1 MNSDACTAEPLS
13 SVSAETTRRPP
24 WLGLSILLLAGFV
37 TIFDL
42 FVVNVAI
49 PSMQAE
55 LGASL
60 SQIGF
65 IVAGYELAFGV
76 LLVTG
81 GRLGDLY
88 GRRRLFMVG
97 MAGFTLASFLCGI
110 APTVEVL
117 IGARVAQGLAAALL
131 FPQVYASIRVNFS
144 GDDSRRAFG
153 FFGMTLGL
161 AAIAGQIVGGF
172 LVEANILD
180 LGWRTIFLINVPI
193 GAIAMLM
200 ARFIPETISPD
211 RPALD
216 WPGVALV
223 SLGLTLLLVPLI
235 EAPSYGWSLWSFP
248 ALAAAAI
255 LLVAFYRHQECRRK
269 AGHQPLVDMALMR
282 QPRFAQGGLL
292 VLLIYS
298 TASSF
303 FLCFALLVQTG
314 FGLSPFEAGSVF
326 VPCSIAFVILSLS
339 APRLVARFG
348 TPAIAAGALVYA
360 VSFGVLIGQ
369 VWITGADLVVAHLI
383 PALIV
388 IGGAQAMIM
397 TPLLNLVLGFVEE
410 QQAGMASGV
419 ISTLQQVGAALGVA
433 AVGILFGI
441 GLETGSDGQAAL
453 YASAFVS
460 AMSYNVAAAI
470 IAAVLLL
477 RLAVHGRQ
485 TNLAS

>member
-13 SVSAETTRRPP
+13 PIPTETARRRP

-88 GRRRLFMVG
+88 GRRRLFVLG
-97 MAGFTLASFLCGI
+97 MAGFTLASLLCGI

-131 FPQVYASIRVNFS
+131 SPQVYASIRVNFS

-153 FFGMTLGL
+153 FLGMTLGL
-161 AAIAGQIVGGF
+161 AAIAGQILGGF
-172 LVEANILD
+172 LVEANLFD

-193 GAIAMLM
+193 GIFAIAM
-200 ARFIPETISPD
+200 ARFIPETLSPE

-235 EAPSYGWSLWSFP
+235 EAPTYGWSLWSFL
-248 ALAAAAI
+248 ALAGAAI
-255 LLVAFYRHQECRRK
+255 LLVAFYRHQEGRRK

-298 TASSF
+298 TSSSF
-303 FLCFALLVQTG
+303 FLCFALLAQTG
-314 FGLSPFEAGSVF
+314 FGLSPFEAGSIF

-348 TPAIAAGALVYA
+348 TPAIAMGALVYA
-360 VSFGVLIGQ
+360 IGLGVLIAQ
-369 VWITGADLVVAHLI
+369 VWIAGADLVVAHLI

-410 QQAGMASGV
+410 RQAGMGSGV

-433 AVGILFGI
+433 AVGILFGAALGA
-441 GLETGSDGQAAL
+441 GLEGQTAL

-460 AMSYNVAAAI
+460 GMSYNVAAATI
-470 IAAVLLL
+470 TAALLVSIAKQS
-477 RLAVHGRQ
+477 R
-485 TNLAS
+485 

>member
-1 MNSDACTAEPLS
+1 MSSHDCTADTLS
-13 SVSAETTRRPP
+13 STSGDTAHRPP

-49 PSMQAE
+49 PSMQAK

-88 GRRRLFMVG
+88 GRRRLFIFG
-97 MAGFTLASFLCGI
+97 MAGFTAASLLCGI
-110 APTVEVL
+110 APTVEIL
-117 IGARVAQGLAAALL
+117 IGARVLQGLAAALL
-131 FPQVYASIRVNFS
+131 FPQVYASIRVNFT
-144 GDDSRRAFG
+144 GNDGRRAFG
-153 FFGMTLGL
+153 FLGMTLGL
-161 AAIAGQIVGGF
+161 AAIAGQILGGF
-172 LVEANILD
+172 LVEANLLD
-180 LGWRTIFLINVPI
+180 LGWRTIFLINVPVGI
-193 GAIAMLM
+193 FAIIM
-200 ARFIPETISPD
+200 ARFIPETVAPE

-223 SLGLTLLLVPLI
+223 SVGLTLLLVPLV
-235 EAPSYGWSLWSFP
+235 EAPTHGWQLWSFLS
-248 ALAAAAI
+248 LAGAAI
-255 LLVAFYRHQECRRK
+255 LLSTFYHYQERLRRS
-269 AGHQPLVDMALMR
+269 GHQPLVDMALMC
-282 QPRFAQGGLL
+282 QPRFAKGGLL

-314 FGLSPFEAGSVF
+314 FGLRPFEAGSVF

-339 APRLVARFG
+339 APRIVARFG
-348 TPAIAAGALVYA
+348 TPAIAVGALVYA
-360 VSFGVLIGQ
+360 LSFGVLIGQ
-369 VWITGADLVVAHLI
+369 VWTAGADLVVVHLI
-383 PALIV
+383 PVLIV

-410 QQAGMASGV
+410 RQAGMASGV

-433 AVGILFGI
+433 AVGILFG
-441 GLETGSDGQAAL
+441 GMLGARTEGQAAR
-453 YASAFVS
+453 YAAAFVS
-460 AMSYNVAAAI
+460 GMSYNLAAAL
-470 IAAVLLL
+470 IAAILLVLMA
-477 RLAVHGRQ
+477 RRAG
-485 TNLAS
+485 

>member
-1 MNSDACTAEPLS
+1 MNSDACTAEALS
-13 SVSAETTRRPP
+13 SQPDETTRQPP

-49 PSMQAE
+49 PSMRVE

-88 GRRRLFMVG
+88 GRRRLFIFG
-97 MAGFTLASFLCGI
+97 MAGFTFASLLCGI

-153 FFGMTLGL
+153 FLGMTLGL
-161 AAIAGQIVGGF
+161 AAIAGQILGGF
-172 LVEANILD
+172 LVEANLFD

-193 GAIAMLM
+193 GIFAILM
-200 ARFIPETISPD
+200 ARFIPETLSPE
-211 RPALD
+211 RPVLD

-223 SLGLTLLLVPLI
+223 SLGLTLLLVPLV
-235 EAPSYGWSLWSFP
+235 EAPTYGWTLWSFL

-255 LLVAFYRHQECRRK
+255 LLVAFYRHQEGRRK

-339 APRLVARFG
+339 APRLIARFG
-348 TPAIAAGALVYA
+348 TPAIAIGALVYA

-369 VWITGADLVVAHLI
+369 VWIAGAHLVVAHLI

-410 QQAGMASGV
+410 RQAGMASGV

-433 AVGILFGI
+433 AVGILFGAA
-441 GLETGSDGQAAL
+441 LDAGSDGQAAL
-453 YASAFVS
+453 YATAFVS
-460 AMSYNVAAAI
+460 GMSYNVVAAVIAAI
-470 IAAVLLL
+470 LLL
-477 RLAVHGRQ
+477 RLAVYGRHA
-485 TNLAS
+485 N

>member
-1 MNSDACTAEPLS
+1 MNSEVCPIEAHCPATIS
-13 SVSAETTRRPP
+13 TVHRPP
-24 WLGLSILLLAGFV
+24 WLGLSVLLLAGFV

-88 GRRRLFMVG
+88 GRRRLFILG
-97 MAGFTLASFLCGI
+97 MAGFTLASLLCGI

-117 IGARVAQGLAAALL
+117 IGARVVQGLAAALL

-144 GDDSRRAFG
+144 GEDGRRAFG
-153 FFGMTLGL
+153 FLGMTLGL
-161 AAIAGQIVGGF
+161 AAIAGQVLGGL

-180 LGWRTIFLINVPI
+180 LSWRTIFLINVPI
-193 GAIAMLM
+193 GLFAMAM
-200 ARFIPETISPD
+200 ARFIPETRSPE

-216 WPGVALV
+216 WLGVALI
-223 SLGLTLLLVPLI
+223 SFGLTLLLVPLV
-235 EAPSYGWSLWSFP
+235 EAPTHGLQLWSFL
-248 ALAAAAI
+248 ALVGAAI
-255 LLVAFYRHQECRRK
+255 LLIGFYRHQESRRK
-269 AGHQPLVDMALMR
+269 AGHQPLVDMALVR

-339 APRLVARFG
+339 APHLVARFG
-348 TPAIAAGALVYA
+348 TPAIAMGGLAYALSLATMV
-360 VSFGVLIGQ
+360 IQ
-369 VWITGADLVVAHLI
+369 VWVAGTELVVSHLI
-383 PALIV
+383 PVLIV
-388 IGGAQAMIM
+388 VGGAQAMIM
-397 TPLLNLVLGFVEE
+397 TPLLNLVLGFVDGR
-410 QQAGMASGV
+410 QAGMASGV

-433 AVGILFGI
+433 AVGILFG
-441 GLETGSDGQAAL
+441 AAL
-453 YASAFVS
+453 GSGPEEHSGVYATAFV
-460 AMSYNVAAAI
+460 AGMSYNVGAAV
-470 IAAVLLL
+470 IAAVLLVM
-477 RLAVHGRQ
+477 LARAQ
-485 TNLAS
+485 RE

>member
-1 MNSDACTAEPLS
+1 MNSDACIAEPHD
-13 SVSAETTRRPP
+13 SATANAVHQPP
-24 WLGLSILLLAGFV
+24 WTGLSILLLAGFV

-55 LGASL
+55 LRADL
-60 SQIGF
+60 SGIGF

-88 GRRRLFMVG
+88 GRRRLFILG
-97 MAGFTLASFLCGI
+97 MAGFTFASLLCGI
-110 APTVEVL
+110 APTVEML
-117 IGARVAQGLAAALL
+117 IGARVMQGLAAALL

-153 FFGMTLGL
+153 FLGMTLGL
-161 AAIAGQIVGGF
+161 AAIAGQILGGF

-193 GAIAMLM
+193 GIFAMAM
-200 ARFIPETISPD
+200 ARFIPETFSPG
-211 RPALD
+211 RPTLD

-235 EAPSYGWSLWSFP
+235 EAPTYGWSLWSFL
-248 ALAAAAI
+248 ALVGAAI
-255 LLVAFYRHQECRRK
+255 LLIVFCLYQEHRRK
-269 AGHQPLVDMALMR
+269 AGHQPLVDMTLMR
-282 QPRFAQGGLL
+282 QPRFAQGGVL

-314 FGLSPFEAGSVF
+314 FGLSPFEAGSIF
-326 VPCSIAFVILSLS
+326 VPCSVAFVIFSLV
-339 APRLVARFG
+339 APHLVARFG
-348 TPAIAAGALVYA
+348 TSAIAVGALVYA

-369 VWITGADLVVAHLI
+369 VWIAGADLVAARLI
-383 PALIV
+383 PALV
-388 IGGAQAMIM
+388 LIGGAQAMIM

-410 QQAGMASGV
+410 RQAGMASGV
-419 ISTLQQVGAALGVA
+419 ISTLQQIGAALGVA
-433 AVGILFGI
+433 AVGILFGAA
-441 GLETGSDGQAAL
+441 LGSGPEDKSAL

-460 AMSYNVAAAI
+460 GMSYNATAAVVAAGVL
-470 IAAVLLL
+470 AVLA
-477 RLAVHGRQ
+477 RNGR
-485 TNLAS
+485 

>member
-1 MNSDACTAEPLS
+1 MNPETRTAEVHP
-13 SVSAETTRRPP
+13 SADENDVRRSP

-49 PSMQAE
+49 PSMRSE
-55 LGASL
+55 LGANL

-76 LLVTG
+76 LLITG

-88 GRRRLFMVG
+88 GRRRLFILG
-97 MAGFTLASFLCGI
+97 MAGFTFASLLCGI
-110 APTVEVL
+110 APTIAVL
-117 IGARVAQGLAAALL
+117 IGARVVQGLAAALL
-131 FPQVYASIRVNFS
+131 FPQVYASIRVNFP
-144 GDDSRRAFG
+144 GDDGRRAFG
-153 FFGMTLGL
+153 FLGMTLGL
-161 AAIAGQIVGGF
+161 AAIAGQIFGGF

-193 GAIAMLM
+193 GIFAILM
-200 ARFIPETISPD
+200 ARFIPETVAPD

-216 WPGVALV
+216 WTGVALV
-223 SLGLTLLLVPLI
+223 SLGLTFLLIPLI
-235 EAPSYGWSLWSFP
+235 EAPTHGWTFWSF
-248 ALAAAAI
+248 LSFAAAAI
-255 LLVAFYRHQECRRK
+255 LLSGFYRHQEGRRK
-269 AGHQPLVDMALMR
+269 SGHQPLVDMALML

-314 FGLSPFEAGSVF
+314 FGLSPFEAGSLF
-326 VPCSIAFVILSLS
+326 VPCSVAFVILSLS

-348 TPAIAAGALVYA
+348 KQAIVVGALVYA
-360 VSFGVLIGQ
+360 VSFGALIGQ
-369 VWITGADLVVAHLI
+369 VWIAGAGLAVTRLI
-383 PALIV
+383 PVLIV

-397 TPLLNLVLGFVEE
+397 TPLLNLVLGFVDER
-410 QQAGMASGV
+410 QAGMASGV

-433 AVGILFGI
+433 VVGILFAVALGK
-441 GLETGSDGQAAL
+441 GPDGQAAL

-460 AMSYNVAAAI
+460 GMSYNALAAVL
-470 IAAVLLL
+470 AAVLLIW
-477 RLAVHGRQ
+477 LA
-485 TNLAS
+485 ASERGGQ

>member
-1 MNSDACTAEPLS
+1 MNSETCTAETLS
-13 SVSAETTRRPP
+13 PPPSQATRRPP
-24 WLGLSILLLAGFV
+24 WLGLSVLLLAGFV

-49 PSMQAE
+49 PSMQTE

-88 GRRRLFMVG
+88 GRRRLFIVG
-97 MAGFTLASFLCGI
+97 MAGFTIASLFCGI

-144 GDDSRRAFG
+144 GDDSQRAFG
-153 FFGMTLGL
+153 FLGMTLGL
-161 AAIAGQIVGGF
+161 AAIAGQILGGF
-172 LVEANILD
+172 LVEADILG

-193 GAIAMLM
+193 GLFAIAV
-200 ARFIPETISPD
+200 ARFIPETLAPE

-223 SLGLTLLLVPLI
+223 SLGLTLLLVPLV
-235 EAPSYGWSLWSFP
+235 EAPTHGWQIWSFL
-248 ALAAAAI
+248 ALAGAAI
-255 LLVAFYRHQECRRK
+255 LLVAFYRQQERRRK
-269 AGHQPLVDMALMR
+269 TGHQPLVDMALMR

-292 VLLIYS
+292 VMLIYS

-303 FLCFALLVQTG
+303 FLCFALLAQTG

-326 VPCSIAFVILSLS
+326 VPCSVAFVIFSLA
-339 APRLVARFG
+339 APRLVTRFG
-348 TPAIAAGALVYA
+348 TPAIAVAALVYA
-360 VSFGVLIGQ
+360 IAYAALIGQ
-369 VWITGADLVVAHLI
+369 VWIAGADLIVAGLI

-397 TPLLNLVLGFVEE
+397 TPLLNLVLGFVAER
-410 QQAGMASGV
+410 QAGMASGV
-419 ISTLQQVGAALGVA
+419 ISTLQQIGAALGVA
-433 AVGILFGI
+433 AVGILFG
-441 GLETGSDGQAAL
+441 LALAAEADGHAAL
-453 YASAFVS
+453 YAWAFVS
-460 AMSYNVAAAI
+460 GMSYNV
-470 IAAVLLL
+470 IAAVIAAILLL
-477 RLAVHGRQ
+477 RLTVYERRM
-485 TNLAS
+485 SP